1 MSLPKSITSSLPMSI
16 LIGIYIIINPIL
28 ALMVSV
34 ISNPSLSAE
43 KIIFL
48 SVILTIA
55 MGIISA
61 VFIVVFHKLE
71 KNKQEFEKRRL
82 DLEEKKIEV
91 EEKKIAVEGVIK
103 AQQAKMSPLD
113 VSPIMQQIATSPQI
127 MTIVEEAIKK
137 AYEKS
142 GLKEKKKD

>member
-1 MSLPKSITSSLPMSI
+1 MSI

-28 ALMVSV
+28 TLMVSV
-34 ISNPSLSAE
+34 FSNPSLTALE
-43 KIIFL
+43 ILFL
-48 SVILTIA
+48 SVILIIA

-82 DLEEKKIEV
+82 DLEEKKIEI
-91 EEKKIAVEGVIK
+91 EEKKIAVESVIK

-113 VSPIMQQIATSPQI
+113 ATPIMQQIATSPKI
-127 MTIVEEAIKK
+127 MNMIEEAIKN
-137 AYEKS
+137 AYKKS
-142 GLKEKKKD
+142 GVKESKKD